1 MSGAAPVLVVD
12 DDESARAFVSSVIER
27 VGIPTQLA
35 ASGIEALELAAERR
49 PAMVLLD
56 VSMPGISGYE
66 TCHELRNRCG
76 PSLPIVFLSGERVER
91 YDRAAG
97 LLIGAD
103 DYLLKPVSQDE
114 LLARV
119 RTLTARSEYEEI
131 PLTPRER
138 EVIGLLADGL
148 SGREIAEHLVIA
160 PSTAAK
166 HIEHAVGKLGVRS
179 RTQAVVKAYRL
190 RLI

>member
-1 MSGAAPVLVVD
+1 
-12 DDESARAFVSSVIER
+12 
-27 VGIPTQLA
+27 
-35 ASGIEALELAAERR
+35 
-49 PAMVLLD
+49 
-56 VSMPGISGYE
+56 
-66 TCHELRNRCG
+66 LRNRYG
-76 PSLPIVFLSGERVER
+76 PSLPIVFLSGERIEQ

-103 DYLLKPVSQDE
+103 DYLFKPVSQDE
-114 LLARV
+114 LLARI

-131 PLTPRER
+131 PLTRRER

-148 SGREIAEHLVIA
+148 SGREIADRLVIS

-179 RTQAVVKAYRL
+179 HTQAVVKAYRL
-190 RLI
+190 HLI